1 MSDPHRTFGDTSNE
15 HDLRRE
21 PTTDAPNDADALDAL
36 LNEIASGNGT
46 LGTRQREPNAR
57 TDDAAS
63 VMATAA
69 AFHRQVETAHG
80 RDAQAARP
88 DPQLW
93 ETIMARTSTTVTAP
107 MPSARIRPTASRGHT
122 HNADLKHRRRAA
134 RQPAWQAL
142 ANLGLVA
149 LHRGDA

>member
-57 TDDAAS
+57 TDDDAS
-63 VMATAA
+63 VEPPRPERTR
-69 AFHRQVETAHG
+69 RQ
-80 RDAQAARP
+80 
-88 DPQLW
+88 
-93 ETIMARTSTTVTAP
+93 
-107 MPSARIRPTASRGHT
+107 
-122 HNADLKHRRRAA
+122 
-134 RQPAWQAL
+134 
-142 ANLGLVA
+142 
-149 LHRGDA
+149 